1 MYAGGEARHAGDVQH
16 AVAQYGVAPGGQAMM
31 AAERRAAQEAA
42 ATGLYVTWR
51 SPDDAECCRVS
62 SLSQCLCGH
71 ALKAHAAVKS
81 SRPPS
86 CTTCSCARFRYCPA
100 RPEEVGQWHLPR
112 RKDFD
117 VTVWRRRVRDKC
129 VPRCGAPV
137 GPRIH
142 RPHRTDRKSHRP
154 AEYACLNCDRK
165 VCDHETRFES
175 ERDRRADGRAVG
187 AAFMPLAETPQLQ
200 QAVFGGEAKGS
211 SLSRRPPAESPE
223 ALFERG
229 AISAAEYH
237 QLVAGTGSQIVAPI
251 LDRHGQQ
258 RLLATNIGARPP
270 PKGPGAYVRKR

>member
-1 MYAGGEARHAGDVQH
+1 
-16 AVAQYGVAPGGQAMM
+16 MM

-117 VTVWRRRVRDKC
+117 VTVWRRRVRDK
-129 VPRCGAPV
+129 
-137 GPRIH
+137 
-142 RPHRTDRKSHRP
+142 P